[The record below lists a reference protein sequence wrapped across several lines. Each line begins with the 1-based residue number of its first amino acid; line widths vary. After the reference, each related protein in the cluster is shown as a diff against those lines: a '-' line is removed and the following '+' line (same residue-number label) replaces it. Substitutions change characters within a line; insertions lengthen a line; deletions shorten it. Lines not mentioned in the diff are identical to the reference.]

1 MNQSTLVL
9 NKSFAAVHICGMEKV
24 MAMMFTGEAE
34 AVDENLQCYNF
45 KDWVEL
51 SAMMGENRNGFVN
64 TVTMKIAVPDVVRL
78 LRFNK
83 LPQRQVK
90 FTRENVYRHYKK
102 KCCYCAKTLTTFEL
116 TYDHVIPR
124 AKGGKSEWK
133 NIVLSCKPCNARKAD
148 KTPGEAGMRLLVQP
162 SRPEWKGSG
171 TLCVMAPAPMP
182 VSWQQLI
189 DRAFWDSE
197 LDPD

>member
-83 LPQRQVK
+83 LPARQVK
-90 FTRENVYRHYKK
+90 FTRSNIYSHYKK
-102 KCCYCAKTLTTFEL
+102 KCCYCAKQISTFDSTL
-116 TYDHVIPR
+116 DHVVPR
-124 AKGGKSEWK
+124 SKGGRTEWL
-133 NIVLSCKPCNARKAD
+133 NIVLACRPCNARKAD
-148 KTPGEAGMRLLVQP
+148 KTPEEAGMRLLVKP
-162 SRPEWKGSG
+162 SKPQWEGAR
-171 TLCVMAPAPMP
+171 TLNVMAP
-182 VSWQQLI
+182 VLI
-189 DRAFWDSE
+189 PRAWASLVDAAYWDSE
-197 LDPD
+197 LEP